1 MSHFKNHKG
10 YSRMFKENHLTIGLS
25 IPLETYK
32 GSMPEM
38 NLEEQMRLAKLADD
52 LNFAALMVRD
62 IPLHDPS
69 FRDVG
74 QMYDPWVYLGYLA
87 AHTKNITLV
96 TASVITSFQH
106 PLNLAK
112 SAASL
117 DKISGGRLVLGLATG
132 DRDVEFEAFQVD
144 ENKRAE
150 YFREAFSVMKDIWS
164 KEFPKILTERVN
176 MTGSTD
182 MIPKPEIGD
191 IPIMVTSFSGQIL
204 EWIAEHSDGWFGY
217 SHSPEQQKR
226 FTDEYRELAGQFKPY
241 AQILSIQ
248 LLKDPNAPSEQIF
261 MGKQLGRNALIDEL
275 NILRE
280 SGVNHVYLN
289 LKSSERPMDEM
300 MEELAKYVLPHFK
313 TIEE

>member
-1 MSHFKNHKG
+1 
-10 YSRMFKENHLTIGLS
+10 
-25 IPLETYK
+25 
-32 GSMPEM
+32 
-38 NLEEQMRLAKLADD
+38 
-52 LNFAALMVRD
+52 
-62 IPLHDPS
+62 
-69 FRDVG
+69 
-74 QMYDPWVYLGYLA
+74 
-87 AHTKNITLV
+87 
-96 TASVITSFQH
+96 
-106 PLNLAK
+106 
-112 SAASL
+112 
-117 DKISGGRLVLGLATG
+117 
-132 DRDVEFEAFQVD
+132 
-144 ENKRAE
+144 
-150 YFREAFSVMKDIWS
+150 
-164 KEFPKILTERVN
+164 KILTERVN

-182 MIPKPEIGD
+182 MIPKPEIGA
-191 IPIMVTSFSGQIL
+191 IPIMVTSFSGQTL
-204 EWIAEHSDGWFGY
+204 EWIAERSDGWFGY

-300 MEELAKYVLPHFK
+300 MEELAEFVLPHFK